1 MSTPFLIGRIERLEA
16 RVSDLEALNV
26 PEPANESDSP
36 ADGQDGGETAKP
48 KRKTTG
54 K

>member
-1 MSTPFLIGRIERLEA
+1 MSGPFLIGRIERLEA
-16 RVSDLEALNV
+16 RLDALEAANV
-26 PEPANESDSP
+26 PEPATVPDK
-36 ADGQDGGETAKP
+36 AAGGQDGGETPKP